1 MDYDPGTTYNV
12 TMHDG
17 SHLRLRKLE
26 HDYTPDDRVK
36 AVETV
41 LQAHQAG
48 DVLTGVF
55 YVDTKKPDFLE
66 LLGMTERPLATLP
79 QEVVRPGKD
88 ALDTVMEEL
97 R

>member
-1 MDYDPGTTYNV
+1 
-12 TMHDG
+12 MHDG
-17 SHLRLRKLE
+17 SHLRLRKLQ
-26 HDYTPDDRVK
+26 HDYLPTDRVK

-48 DVLTGVF
+48 EVLTGVF

-66 LLGMTERPLATLP
+66 LLGMTENPLATLP
-79 QEVVRPGKD
+79 QEVVRPGKE